1 MRLNPLRVYDELEI
15 NTSIEKFKDECKI
28 DKTTYSFV
36 RSLDIKYERK
46 LSTDQKFIIFGRDM
60 MIACFIMSILM
71 VLAVVF
77 DINPIVEILWRCCM
91 TTLTIFNIL
100 YTISMCIRYVSDV
113 KNLIEF
119 YNKPE
124 LCVTT
129 GETIGLIKSRYNME
143 IPIIKYEIDNRTY
156 IACPNMY
163 TKNNELKSKPVIIYD
178 SNNPHKF
185 FIQGS
190 SYHKHILTIELFISI
205 AYLISTI
212 IILIL

>member
-1 MRLNPLRVYDELEI
+1 
-15 NTSIEKFKDECKI
+15 
-28 DKTTYSFV
+28 
-36 RSLDIKYERK
+36 
-46 LSTDQKFIIFGRDM
+46 
-60 MIACFIMSILM
+60 
-71 VLAVVF
+71 
-77 DINPIVEILWRCCM
+77 M

-100 YTISMCIRYVSDV
+100 YTISMCIRYVGDV

-143 IPIIKYEIDNRTY
+143 IPIIKYEIDNKTY

-163 TKNNELKSKPVIIYD
+163 TKNNELESKPVIIYD
-178 SNNPHKF
+178 SNSPHKF

-212 IILIL
+212 IILILWDNYSNTW

>member
-1 MRLNPLRVYDELEI
+1 MRLNPLRMYDELEI

-100 YTISMCIRYVSDV
+100 YTISMCIRYVGDV

-143 IPIIKYEIDNRTY
+143 IPIIKYEIDNKTY

-163 TKNNELKSKPVIIYD
+163 TKNNELESKPVIIYD

>member
-36 RSLDIKYERK
+36 RSLDIEYERK

-163 TKNNELKSKPVIIYD
+163 TKNNELESKPVIIYD
-178 SNNPHKF
+178 NNDPHKF
-185 FIQGS
+185 FVQGS